1 MAKTII
7 HGGKIVTSQSV
18 TNADILIEDGVITV
32 IQPGLKIS
40 DANYINAQGNLV
52 LPGGVDVHTHMPWPT
67 GTFISTDTFASGSKA
82 AAFGGVT
89 TVIDFAIPEEKE
101 SLHAA
106 LDRKLVEAQKEAW
119 VDYSFHVNVRGEITP
134 KLVEIPELVN
144 AGFPSFKVFMAY
156 EGFRLADAK
165 LLGVLKTV
173 KEAGGMVN
181 VHAENGPLADYL
193 TTELIRQGKQSLAN
207 YPEARPVICEEEAV
221 ARLLIYQKQIG
232 VPLHIHHVSSATAV
246 SLIRAAREAGQ
257 PLTAETC
264 PQYLIFSDEDYRREP
279 KLAAA
284 LVCAPSIKSRQDQDS
299 LWEGLIDGTLSAV
312 ATDHCPYSKEQKFS
326 GGDNFSQVPGG
337 MAGVETRLP
346 LLFHYGVHAG
356 KLSLTQFAYVWA
368 EGPARSFGLFP
379 RKGSIAVGCDADLVI
394 FDPDQEWTLK
404 AKDLHMNTDCLSYEG
419 FTVRGKPIMTI
430 LRGKVVVEDSYLA
443 SNQPNGTLIPR
454 SLQAVYQ
461 P

>member
-1 MAKTII
+1 MTKTII
-7 HGGKIVTSQSV
+7 HGGEIVTSQAVSQ
-18 TNADILIEDGVITV
+18 ADILIEDGVITA
-32 IQPGLKIS
+32 IQPGLNIS
-40 DANYINAQGNLV
+40 DANYINAQGSLI

-89 TVIDFAIPEEKE
+89 SVIDFAIPEEKE
-101 SLHAA
+101 SLNAA
-106 LDRKLVEAQKEAW
+106 LNRKLGVAQKEAW

-156 EGFRLADAK
+156 EGFRLADAD
-165 LLGVLKTV
+165 LLRVLKTV

-193 TTELIRQGKQSLAN
+193 TTELLSQGKRSLAY

-221 ARLLIYQKQIG
+221 ARLLTYQKQIG

-246 SLIRAAREAGQ
+246 DLIRAARTGGQ

-264 PQYLIFSDEDYRREP
+264 PQYLVFSDEDYRGEP
-279 KLAAA
+279 ELAAA
-284 LVCAPSIKSRQDQDS
+284 LVCAPSIKSRTDQAS
-299 LWEGLIDGTLSAV
+299 LWQGLIDGTLSAV
-312 ATDHCPYSKEQKFS
+312 ATDHCPYSNEQKFS
-326 GGDNFSQVPGG
+326 GGNDFSQVPGG

-356 KLSLTQFAYVWA
+356 KLSLSQFAYLWA

-379 RKGSIAVGCDADLVI
+379 RKGNIAVGCDADLVI
-394 FDPDQEWTLK
+394 FDPEQEWTLN

-419 FTVRGKPIMTI
+419 FTVRGKPKITL
-430 LRGKVVVEDSYLA
+430 LRGEVIVEDNHMA
-443 SNQPNGTLIPR
+443 SSQPNGSLIPR
-454 SLQAVYQ
+454 SLQAAYQ